1 MGFEPTTSGL
11 GGLRAIHTA
20 LRAHDQSMGCQFRFL
35 GVSPDHVSDTL
46 VTISADIEFNS
57 DKDATRVKV

>member
-1 MGFEPTTSGL
+1 
-11 GGLRAIHTA
+11 
-20 LRAHDQSMGCQFRFL
+20 MGCQFRFL